1 MIHDGFIYLATLMLL
16 AAILVNLPVY
26 LRGKGAQT
34 FFKFA
39 PPIVLIYLG
48 MMLLC
53 TMKVWDLQDTSAIYV
68 SIKNPLLYAMLF
80 LMLLR
85 CDLKKIIKL
94 GPKMLIGFFSASI
107 SIGVGFVVSYG
118 IFHKLLG
125 PESWKALAALCGSW
139 LGGGSN
145 MLAIQAIL
153 DVSEES
159 LAYSLVMDSVCAVI
173 YVMFLLWVINFSK
186 EFNSW
191 TKADVRLI
199 DEVGASLE
207 KEAREDKRPLTWK
220 NMLLLIGVSFFISSL
235 SKDAG
240 VMGASVLPV
249 FDKATWTVLLVTAVG
264 LIVAMTPFGKIKGT
278 EEVSNIMLYI
288 VIAMIASRA
297 DISAM
302 GNAPVWLAAGFLIL
316 LIHIAV
322 MVILAKLIRLDIFT
336 CAVASLA
343 NVGGTA
349 TAPVLAGAYSSALV
363 PIGIL
368 MALLGNIIGTPGG
381 AFVGYLMSL
390 IG

>member
-53 TMKVWDLQDTSAIYV
+53 TMKVWDLKDTSAIYV
-68 SIKNPLLYAMLF
+68 AIKNPLLYAMLF

-240 VMGASVLPV
+240 VMVASVLPV
-249 FDKATWTVLLVTAVG
+249 FDKATWTVLLVTATG

-297 DISAM
+297 DISDPADPCSGY
-302 GNAPVWLAAGFLIL
+302 GNPCKADP
-316 LIHIAV
+316 
-322 MVILAKLIRLDIFT
+322 T
-336 CAVASLA
+336 
-343 NVGGTA
+343 
-349 TAPVLAGAYSSALV
+349 
-363 PIGIL
+363 
-368 MALLGNIIGTPGG
+368 
-381 AFVGYLMSL
+381 GYLYLCGCISGEYRRNCDSAGTCRCIQQRAGSDRYPDGPSRQYHWNTGRRICRIL
-390 IG
+390 NEPDWVENNNS

>member
-1 MIHDGFIYLATLMLL
+1 MILDGFIYLGTLMLL

-26 LRGKGAQT
+26 LKGKGAQK

-39 PPIVLIYLG
+39 PPIVLLYLG

-53 TMKVWDLQDTSAIYV
+53 TMKMWNLEDTAATYKAV
-68 SIKNPLLYAMLF
+68 KNPLLYAMLF

-94 GPKMLIGFFSASI
+94 GPKMLIGFFAASL
-107 SIGVGFVVSYG
+107 SICTGFIVSYA
-118 IFHKLLG
+118 IFHKMLG
-125 PESWKALAALCGSW
+125 PDSWKALGALCGSW
-139 LGGGSN
+139 LGGSGN
-145 MLAIQAIL
+145 MLAVQAVL

-159 LAYSLVMDSVCAVI
+159 MAYSLVIDSVCAVM

-186 EFNSW
+186 DFNAW

-199 DEVGASLE
+199 
-207 KEAREDKRPLTWK
+207 
-220 NMLLLIGVSFFISSL
+220 ISAI
-235 SKDAG
+235 SKDVGSMVAN
-240 VMGASVLPV
+240 ALPV
-249 FDKATWTVLLVTAVG
+249 FDSATWTVLLVTAVG
-264 LIVAMTPFGKIKGT
+264 LLVAMTPFGKLKGT
-278 EEVSNIMLYI
+278 EEVSNIILY
-288 VIAMIASRA
+288 VEIALIASRA

-316 LIHIAV
+316 LIHVAV
-322 MVILAKLIRLDIFT
+322 MVILAKVIQMDIFT

-363 PIGIL
+363 PVGIL

-381 AFVGYLMSL
+381 AFVGHLMSL

>member
-1 MIHDGFIYLATLMLL
+1 MAAVLVTLEKS
-16 AAILVNLPVY
+16 A
-26 LRGKGAQT
+26 KGGMQK
-34 FFKFA
+34 FFKYVPA
-39 PPIVLIYLG
+39 VVLCYLIA
-48 MMLLC
+48 MFLC
-53 TMKVWDLQDTSAIYV
+53 TLGVWDMAETKPAYSAL
-68 SIKNPLLYAMLF
+68 KNNLTYAMIF
-80 LMLLR
+80 AMLLR
-85 CDLKKIIKL
+85 CDIRKVIKL

-240 VMGASVLPV
+240 VMVASVLPV

-288 VIAMIASRA
+288 VVAMIASRA

>member
-1 MIHDGFIYLATLMLL
+1 MIHDGFIYLGTLMLL

-26 LRGKGAQT
+26 LKGKGAQT

-53 TMKVWDLQDTSAIYV
+53 TMKVWDLQDTSDIYV
-68 SIKNPLLYAMLF
+68 AIKNPLLYAMLF

-94 GPKMLIGFFSASI
+94 GPKMLIGFFAASL
-107 SIGVGFVVSYG
+107 SICTGFIVSYA
-118 IFHKLLG
+118 IFHKMLG
-125 PESWKALAALCGSW
+125 PDSWKALGALCGSW
-139 LGGGSN
+139 LGGSGN
-145 MLAIQAIL
+145 MLAVQAVL

-159 LAYSLVMDSVCAVI
+159 MAYSLVIDSVCAVM

-186 EFNSW
+186 EFNAW

-199 DEVGASLE
+199 NEVGASLE
-207 KEAREDKRPLTWK
+207 EEAKANTKPLTWK
-220 NMLLLIGVSFFISSL
+220 SMLLLVGVSFFISAI
-235 SKDAG
+235 SKDVGSMVAN
-240 VMGASVLPV
+240 ALPV
-249 FDKATWTVLLVTAVG
+249 FDSATWTVLLVTAVG
-264 LIVAMTPFGKIKGT
+264 LLVAMTPFGKLKGT
-278 EEVSNIMLYI
+278 EEVSNIILY
-288 VIAMIASRA
+288 VEIALIASRA

-316 LIHIAV
+316 LIHVAV
-322 MVILAKLIRLDIFT
+322 MVILAKVIKMDIFT

-363 PIGIL
+363 PVGIL

-381 AFVGYLMSL
+381 AFVGHLMSL

>member
-1 MIHDGFIYLATLMLL
+1 
-16 AAILVNLPVY
+16 
-26 LRGKGAQT
+26 
-34 FFKFA
+34 
-39 PPIVLIYLG
+39 
-48 MMLLC
+48 
-53 TMKVWDLQDTSAIYV
+53 
-68 SIKNPLLYAMLF
+68 
-80 LMLLR
+80 
-85 CDLKKIIKL
+85 
-94 GPKMLIGFFSASI
+94 
-107 SIGVGFVVSYG
+107 
-118 IFHKLLG
+118 
-125 PESWKALAALCGSW
+125 
-139 LGGGSN
+139 

-207 KEAREDKRPLTWK
+207 KRQGRTRD
-220 NMLLLIGVSFFISSL
+220 LLPGKHASFNRRILLYIL
-235 SKDAG
+235 SVQGCRCYGCVCSAC
-240 VMGASVLPV
+240 

>member
-1 MIHDGFIYLATLMLL
+1 
-16 AAILVNLPVY
+16 
-26 LRGKGAQT
+26 
-34 FFKFA
+34 
-39 PPIVLIYLG
+39 
-48 MMLLC
+48 
-53 TMKVWDLQDTSAIYV
+53 
-68 SIKNPLLYAMLF
+68 
-80 LMLLR
+80 
-85 CDLKKIIKL
+85 
-94 GPKMLIGFFSASI
+94 
-107 SIGVGFVVSYG
+107 
-118 IFHKLLG
+118 
-125 PESWKALAALCGSW
+125 
-139 LGGGSN
+139 
-145 MLAIQAIL
+145 MLAVQAIL

-159 LAYSLVMDSVCAVI
+159 LAYALVMDSVCAVI

-240 VMGASVLPV
+240 VMVASVLPV
-249 FDKATWTVLLVTAVG
+249 FDKATWTVLLVTATG

>member
-53 TMKVWDLQDTSAIYV
+53 TMKVWDLQDTSDIYV
-68 SIKNPLLYAMLF
+68 AIKNPLLYAMLF

-145 MLAIQAIL
+145 
-153 DVSEES
+153 SEES

-186 EFNSW
+186 EFNAW

-240 VMGASVLPV
+240 VMVASVLPV

-264 LIVAMTPFGKIKGT
+264 LIAAMTPFGKIKGT

>member
-1 MIHDGFIYLATLMLL
+1 
-16 AAILVNLPVY
+16 
-26 LRGKGAQT
+26 
-34 FFKFA
+34 
-39 PPIVLIYLG
+39 
-48 MMLLC
+48 
-53 TMKVWDLQDTSAIYV
+53 MKVWDLQDTSAIYV

-107 SIGVGFVVSYG
+107 SIGIGFVVSYG

-240 VMGASVLPV
+240 VMVASVLPV

>member
-1 MIHDGFIYLATLMLL
+1 
-16 AAILVNLPVY
+16 
-26 LRGKGAQT
+26 
-34 FFKFA
+34 
-39 PPIVLIYLG
+39 
-48 MMLLC
+48 
-53 TMKVWDLQDTSAIYV
+53 
-68 SIKNPLLYAMLF
+68 
-80 LMLLR
+80 
-85 CDLKKIIKL
+85 
-94 GPKMLIGFFSASI
+94 MLIGFFSASI

-125 PESWKALAALCGSW
+125 PDSWKALAALCGSG

-145 MLAIQAIL
+145 MLAVQAIL

-159 LAYSLVMDSVCAVI
+159 LAYALVMDSVCAVI

-240 VMGASVLPV
+240 VMVASVLPV
-249 FDKATWTVLLVTAVG
+249 FDKATWTVLLVTATG

>member
-1 MIHDGFIYLATLMLL
+1 MIHDGFIYLGTLMLL

-26 LRGKGAQT
+26 LKGKGAQK

-39 PPIVLIYLG
+39 PPIVLLYLG

-53 TMKVWDLQDTSAIYV
+53 TMKMWNLEDTAATYKAV
-68 SIKNPLLYAMLF
+68 KNPLLYAMLF

-94 GPKMLIGFFSASI
+94 GPKMLIGFFAASL
-107 SIGVGFVVSYG
+107 SICTGFIVSYA
-118 IFHKLLG
+118 IFHKMLG
-125 PESWKALAALCGSW
+125 PNSWKALGALCGSW
-139 LGGGSN
+139 LGGSGN
-145 MLAIQAIL
+145 MLAVQAVL

-159 LAYSLVMDSVCAVI
+159 MAYSLVIDSVCAVM

-186 EFNSW
+186 EFNAW

-199 DEVGASLE
+199 NEVGASLE
-207 KEAREDKRPLTWK
+207 EEAKANTKPLTWK
-220 NMLLLIGVSFFISSL
+220 SMLLLVGVSFFISAI
-235 SKDAG
+235 SKDVGSMVAN
-240 VMGASVLPV
+240 ALPV
-249 FDKATWTVLLVTAVG
+249 FDSATWTVLLV
-264 LIVAMTPFGKIKGT
+264 
-278 EEVSNIMLYI
+278 
-288 VIAMIASRA
+288 
-297 DISAM
+297 
-302 GNAPVWLAAGFLIL
+302 PVWLAAGFLIL
-316 LIHIAV
+316 LIHVAV
-322 MVILAKLIRLDIFT
+322 MVILAKVIKMDIFT

-363 PIGIL
+363 PVGIL

-381 AFVGYLMSL
+381 AFVGHLMSL